1 MSKEE
6 IIVEHLVNVNRVTK
20 VVKGGRRF
28 SFSACIVLGNKAG
41 SVGYG
46 HGKANEVSEA
56 RFKASQT
63 AKKYM
68 IQVPLC
74 QGRTIYYDVYGKS
87 GAAKVMLR
95 RAKAGTG
102 IIAGGAMRFI
112 FDSLGI
118 QDVVAKSF
126 GSSNPYSM
134 IAATLNA
141 LKQLTVPRAIA
152 ERRGLKLSELSVTV
166 RKKKIINNN
175 DGI

>member
-1 MSKEE
+1 MFKEE
-6 IIVEHLVNVNRVTK
+6 IVVEHLVNVNRVTK

-28 SFSACIVLGNKAG
+28 SFSACVVLGNKAG
-41 SVGYG
+41 KVGYG
-46 HGKANEVSEA
+46 HGKAKEVGEA
-56 RFKASQT
+56 RLKALQN

-68 IQVPLC
+68 IEVPLYK
-74 QGRTIYYDVYGKS
+74 GRTIHYDVYGKS

-95 RAKAGTG
+95 RARAGTG

-126 GSSNPYSM
+126 GSSNSYLM

-141 LKQLTVPRAIA
+141 LKQLDTPKLIA
-152 ERRGLKLSELSVTV
+152 ERRELRLNELSVTV
-166 RKKKIINNN
+166 RKNFHE
-175 DGI
+175 G